1 MAPAHDPPRASRSH
15 ELAIRDVAVIADDL
29 TGAADCG
36 IAFAVA
42 GLPTFVTFGEKPAPD
57 SARIVAIDTDSRW
70 RSETE
75 AKQRALEAARG
86 AYREGTRTIYK
97 KIDSTLR
104 GHVGAELAA
113 TFQAASERRSGAV
126 PIVLLAPAFPAMG
139 RMTRG
144 GRILV
149 GGVPLEETEVWRK
162 SGMSGPADPVPLLRQ
177 AGLRAAAIDLARV
190 RSGAEPLA
198 ESMADEMVQAAV
210 CDAEVEDDLR
220 RVAEAGARLRRPVVW
235 AGSGGL
241 ARHLP
246 AALGLEPDPAQKAPP
261 LDRASGPVLML
272 VGSRSQ
278 EAHEQ
283 ARFVAAQPGVRI
295 FELAPDQLLLGERS
309 PAASQLERALAERTD
324 VVLVISLGER
334 VDLSLAASLA
344 AALARLAAGQA
355 SRIGGLVATGGDIAR
370 AALAALGA
378 AGLHLLGE
386 VEPGVPIGL
395 ADTHPALPVVTK
407 AGAFGTPP
415 TLQRSRA
422 ALKRLYGGS

>member
-1 MAPAHDPPRASRSH
+1 MAPAHDPQRASQRR

-36 IAFAVA
+36 IAFTVA
-42 GLPTFVTFGEKPAPD
+42 GLPTFVAFGERPAPQ

-70 RSETE
+70 RSESE
-75 AKQRALEAARG
+75 AKQRVLEAARG
-86 AYREGTRTIYK
+86 AYREGARTLYK

-113 TFQAASERRSGAV
+113 TFQAAGERRSGAV
-126 PIVLLAPAFPAMG
+126 PIVILAPAFPAMG

-162 SGMSGPADPVPLLRQ
+162 SGMSGPAGPVPLLRQ
-177 AGLRAAAIDLARV
+177 AGLRAVAIDLARV
-190 RSGAEPLA
+190 RSGAESLS
-198 ESMADEMVQAAV
+198 ESMADQTVQAAV

-220 RVAEAGARLRRPVVW
+220 RVAEAGARLKRPVVW

-261 LDRASGPVLML
+261 LDRPGGPVLLL

-278 EAHEQ
+278 EAREQ
-283 ARFVAAQPGVRI
+283 ARFVAAQPGVRM
-295 FELAPDQLLLGERS
+295 FELAPELLIGDRS
-309 PAASQLERALAERTD
+309 PAAAQLERALAERND

-334 VDLSLAASLA
+334 IDLSLAAPLA
-344 AALARLAAGQA
+344 AGLARLAAGQA
-355 SRIGGLVATGGDIAR
+355 SRISGLVATGGDIAR

-378 AGLHLLGE
+378 GGLHLLGE

-415 TLQRSRA
+415 TLERSRA
-422 ALKRLYGGS
+422 ALKRLHGGS